1 MLPVNDGS
9 RRFLLTLAGLLVS
22 PMSVAFV
29 QFPGFRLLL
38 FLVLVDAL
46 LNALSDQFRLLFRL
60 PRPLRGARNCH
71 RLFAGLRGW
80 LRVFRVTGHRF
91 AGNISVGFGRV
102 YLEKPAMLSSF
113 RQFDPPLP
121 RLRVIPDA

>member
-9 RRFLLTLAGLLVS
+9 RQLLLALSGLLVS
-22 PMSVAFV
+22 PMPVVFV

-38 FLVLVDAL
+38 FLVLIDAL

-60 PRPLRGARNCH
+60 PRPLRAARNVH

-91 AGNISVGFGRV
+91 AGIISVWFRRV
-102 YLEKPAMLSSF
+102 YLEKIKGS
-113 RQFDPPLP
+113 Q
-121 RLRVIPDA
+121 